1 MVGTLLLIVV
11 VVIEHV
17 VIPSL
22 SLAAAVIVKVIVG
35 LRLCLSSEDVKKA
48 MCSFSRA
55 FKP

>member
-35 LRLCLSSEDVKKA
+35 LRLCLSSEDVLGLWL
-48 MCSFSRA
+48 FGEDVDG
-55 FKP
+55 